1 MWRSWGENWR
11 MCGGRVERCKLTV
24 FGLHYKK
31 IDFSYS
37 RKLNSKEKMDANNFQ
52 PQRNIQNSNN
62 NISLEVKHQHP
73 IDAKIAFLKMGV
85 KTEAKCLFKV
95 HLKVNT
101 A

>member
-37 RKLNSKEKMDANNFQ
+37 RKLNSKEKMDANNF
-52 PQRNIQNSNN
+52 
-62 NISLEVKHQHP
+62 
-73 IDAKIAFLKMGV
+73 
-85 KTEAKCLFKV
+85 
-95 HLKVNT
+95 
-101 A
+101 